1 MVNRR
6 FAQRVAHLDQLT
18 NRHALPLRVTHVH
31 LQQRIQ
37 AALLIRRQLQRHGIG
52 VLAVVTQIRRRFAR
66 QTSMQRANDA
76 LLRNPQQRGFTTIH
90 GQHGSRRTGRCAV
103 IHIDHAFGFGKHL
116 AHLFR
121 HLRAPRVIRP
131 VHLGHDR
138 REHRW
143 PGWYFHHLH
152 IRTVTRPD
160 FLQFRPQAG
169 GDLMAFFRAMVF
181 ILQIHDQFA
190 DLAATA
196 QVILTH
202 QTIEINR
209 RGSARV
215 GLVIGHFRHRSQIRA
230 QIVQHRRSVFQRRT
244 RRHIDHD
251 LKFRFIV
258 KRQHFQLHQTQH
270 RQNHRQRNQTE
281 NPQTEFKA
289 VLRTVFHIQQR
300 VEYFFKPRAQF
311 ARQSR
316 MMRRFF
322 V

>member
-1 MVNRR
+1 M
-6 FAQRVAHLDQLT
+6 
-18 NRHALPLRVTHVH
+18 
-31 LQQRIQ
+31 
-37 AALLIRRQLQRHGIG
+37 
-52 VLAVVTQIRRRFAR
+52 VTQIRRRFAR